1 MSHSFRTYDTSRC
14 DCARQHPGGSLLPI
28 SRDGAGEMPPAPPL
42 RGSVHLI
49 RVLSRGFSF
58 SFLYIKKVGRKRF
71 IVARTRDCAA
81 TRADESLY
89 ARKEADAQRSAIL
102 VCSDANWSSSS
113 AILLSFALAVSSNV
127 HLTFCVFVSSGIVGI
142 GVSIL
147 LFFRQYFSWFLIRIE
162 GLMLG

>member
-1 MSHSFRTYDTSRC
+1 MIAHVSIQGVACYRYREMALVRC
-14 DCARQHPGGSLLPI
+14 RQ
-28 SRDGAGEMPPAPPL
+28 PPL
-42 RGSVHLI
+42 YEGRCTSSGS
-49 RVLSRGFSF
+49 LSRGFSF